1 MLEELGMTDCNPK
14 STPLPVGIVLSEND
28 CPKTEEDRHY
38 MIDKPYRGTLGKLNW
53 GAGGTR
59 PDFIYST
66 GVLSRYQSNPGPAHW
81 KAMLHMVAYVK
92 GTLDYSITYH
102 RGIPITPITYVDASY
117 ADDFDTRR
125 STAGYGVWMAGGL
138 VSWSSKR
145 QPTVALS
152 TTEAEYMSMTR
163 AIQQVTW
170 MYAFLDEVGLP
181 QELPFTIFGDNAPA
195 IALTK
200 NTKGHARAK
209 HIDVRYHY
217 IRERVSKGDALV
229 EHAPSDKNLADIFT
243 KQLPRSTH
251 QHLSREIGL
260 TV

>member
-1 MLEELGMTDCNPK
+1 MRN
-14 STPLPVGIVLSEND
+14 
-28 CPKTEEDRHY
+28 
-38 MIDKPYRGTLGKLNW
+38 KPYRSILGKINW
-53 GAGGTR
+53 GANGTR
-59 PDFIYST
+59 SDLIQST
-66 GVLSRYQSNPGPAHW
+66 SVLSRYQDNPGPAHW
-81 KAMLHMVAYVK
+81 KAMLHLMAYIK

-102 RGIPITPITYVDASY
+102 RGVSITPITYVDASF

-163 AIQQVTW
+163 AVQQVMW

-181 QELPFTIFGDNAPA
+181 QKYPFVVYGDNAPA

-217 IRERVSKGDALV
+217 IREHVTDGSV
-229 EHAPSDKNLADIFT
+229 TIEHVPSDKNLADIFT
-243 KQLPRSTH
+243 KQLPQALHHRMV
-251 QHLSREIGL
+251 REIGL